1 MSMHLYDQPVFS
13 KLIFFEKGIS
23 AMSNLQVNMT
33 KDPIVKSL
41 VIFAL
46 PILFSNIFQQLYNTI
61 DIMIVGNFLGDSSL
75 AAIGASSS
83 IYELLLG
90 FCFGVGNGLSSLQR
104 HADWR
109 TVRRMSDPG
118 SAGC

>member
-1 MSMHLYDQPVFS
+1 MSMHLYDRPVFS

-46 PILFSNIFQQLYNTI
+46 PILFSNIFQQSFIALSKITGDNDAQSVSNTKAEAKQQFV
-61 DIMIVGNFLGDSSL
+61 D
-75 AAIGASSS
+75 
-83 IYELLLG
+83 
-90 FCFGVGNGLSSLQR
+90 
-104 HADWR
+104 
-109 TVRRMSDPG
+109 
-118 SAGC
+118 

>member
-1 MSMHLYDQPVFS
+1 MHLYDRPVFS

-75 AAIGASSS
+75 AAMALLPQSTNCCLASALVL
-83 IYELLLG
+83 ET
-90 FCFGVGNGLSSLQR
+90 
-104 HADWR
+104 D
-109 TVRRMSDPG
+109 
-118 SAGC
+118 

>member
-46 PILFSNIFQQLYNTI
+46 PILSVT
-61 DIMIVGNFLGDSSL
+61 SL
-75 AAIGASSS
+75 VTV
-83 IYELLLG
+83 LLL
-90 FCFGVGNGLSSLQR
+90 LSAPLPQSTNCCL
-104 HADWR
+104 A
-109 TVRRMSDPG
+109 
-118 SAGC
+118 SALVLETD